1 MKNILPGKNFSKYGR
16 KYVLV
21 EYNPGEIIYTEI
33 LRNTD
38 ASQLYPRI
46 VQER

>member
-33 LRNTD
+33 FRNTD
-38 ASQLYPRI
+38 ASPLSPRI
-46 VQER
+46 AQER